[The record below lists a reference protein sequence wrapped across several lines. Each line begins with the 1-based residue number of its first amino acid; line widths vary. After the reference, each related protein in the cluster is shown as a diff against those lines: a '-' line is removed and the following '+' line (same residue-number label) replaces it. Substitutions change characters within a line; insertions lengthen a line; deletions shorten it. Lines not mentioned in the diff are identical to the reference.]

1 MIKQT
6 LFLIILICASV
17 STQAQEI
24 DLRFGVGGS
33 FLGSSDMRAIMLEN
47 EANLKLNRYFA
58 LSGGLGFGT
67 SNDGALDQASFLQL
81 NANVYI
87 SPFKNTGRNDF
98 RLGTGLSWYTVS
110 ESYNALSISHTGEIV
125 DSKLQSDQRNAL
137 GFNLIIEN
145 TYSVTERLL
154 LGLKAFT
161 QPYQNGDI
169 NSGVLLKFGVKL

>member
-1 MIKQT
+1 M
-6 LFLIILICASV
+6 
-17 STQAQEI
+17 QAQEI
-24 DLRFGVGGS
+24 DSRLDLRSGIGGS
-33 FLGSSDMRAIMLEN
+33 FLGSGDMRAIMLEN

-58 LSGGLGFGT
+58 LSGGLGFGM

-87 SPFKNTGRNDF
+87 SPFRNTGRNDF

-125 DSKLQSDQRNAL
+125 DSEFRSGQRNAIGVNVIL
-137 GFNLIIEN
+137 EN

-154 LGLKAFT
+154 VGLKAFT

>member
-1 MIKQT
+1 MIKYT
-6 LFLIILICASV
+6 LFWIILICASV
-17 STQAQEI
+17 STQAQET

-33 FLGSSDMRAIMLEN
+33 LLGTGDMRAIMLEN

-58 LSGGLGFGT
+58 LSGGLGLGT
-67 SNDGALDQASFLQL
+67 SNDGAFDQASFLQL
-81 NANVYI
+81 NANVYV
-87 SPFKNTGRNDF
+87 SPFRNTGRNDF

-137 GFNLIIEN
+137 GFSLIIEN

-154 LGLKAFT
+154 VGLKAFT

-169 NSGVLLKFGVKL
+169 NSGILLKFGVKL

>member
-1 MIKQT
+1 MIKHT

-17 STQAQEI
+17 STQAQET

-33 FLGSSDMRAIMLEN
+33 FLGSGDMRAIMLEN

-81 NANVYI
+81 NANVYV
-87 SPFKNTGRNDF
+87 SPFRNTGRNDF

-137 GFNLIIEN
+137 GFSLIIEN

-154 LGLKAFT
+154 VGLKAFT

-169 NSGVLLKFGVKL
+169 NSGILLKFGVKL